1 MSFLQA
7 TKRHRSYDGCKHGGL
22 ALANARFA
30 FNGTTGVVA
39 DDLVTP
45 LPYQRADEVA
55 AASGSYPQAMVVCE
69 NCGNTVYLNAVMIG
83 VMQGE

>member
-1 MSFLQA
+1 MRLTDEEKAQVVRWLQA
-7 TKRHRSYDGCKHGGL
+7 RGAGP
-22 ALANARFA
+22 ANARFA

-83 VMQGE
+83 VVQGE

>member
-1 MSFLQA
+1 MIASTGAGPRECTVCLQ
-7 TKRHRSYDGCKHGGL
+7 R
-22 ALANARFA
+22 N
-30 FNGTTGVVA
+30 NWVVA

-83 VMQGE
+83 VVQGE

>member
-1 MSFLQA
+1 M
-7 TKRHRSYDGCKHGGL
+7 
-22 ALANARFA
+22 
-30 FNGTTGVVA
+30 A

-83 VMQGE
+83 VVQGE